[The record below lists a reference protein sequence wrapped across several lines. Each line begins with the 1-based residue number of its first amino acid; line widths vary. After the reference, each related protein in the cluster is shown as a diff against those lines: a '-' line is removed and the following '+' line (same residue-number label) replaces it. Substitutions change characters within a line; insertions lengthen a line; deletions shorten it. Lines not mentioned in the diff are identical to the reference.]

1 MNAGFIQGRIFFHF
15 FPCLP
20 LIAVLRSPHLKVYD
34 FSEKT
39 KPFYCPSGTKFSTKS
54 KNLSQTTQ
62 SSCSLK
68 SSCIGFPDGCTAF
81 SFSTLMNKQFEVVI
95 ISLYSSEQKCNLW
108 TIYIKIYT
116 THYVPAH
123 IDIIN
128 VKALPITYSVCCFFV
143 EIATLQLITLYFVL
157 SERLSFSNTAANRFE
172 SETD

>member
-1 MNAGFIQGRIFFHF
+1 MIEFSMGFSIKTDKIKFKKFKNTLLLGLFEGVYLSHFDCGLYLNAEFIQGRKIFHF

-116 THYVPAH
+116 T
-123 IDIIN
+123 
-128 VKALPITYSVCCFFV
+128 
-143 EIATLQLITLYFVL
+143 ELQLVSGQGGL
-157 SERLSFSNTAANRFE
+157 
-172 SETD
+172 

>member
-1 MNAGFIQGRIFFHF
+1 MIEFSMGFSIKTDKIKFEGGSLSFSLWLQALFECRVYSRENIFPF

-39 KPFYCPSGTKFSTKS
+39 KPFYCPSGTKFSSKS

-116 THYVPAH
+116 T
-123 IDIIN
+123 
-128 VKALPITYSVCCFFV
+128 
-143 EIATLQLITLYFVL
+143 ELQLVSGQGGL
-157 SERLSFSNTAANRFE
+157 
-172 SETD
+172 